1 VGRREVKNKQSIK
14 VKKKDRSGL
23 LKTEEKKHLK
33 EIQLEPNILIY
44 SRIAEEQ
51 YIMRSACFNRKRSMM
66 RRSLLSV
73 VSIASI
79 LLLLSLAIAVSA
91 FCSPILGSKT
101 ARLPSVFQAA
111 TTSRMESK
119 TTTTKVSS
127 TVESS
132 EPTQTPLES
141 KKNPT
146 VSTREAKSNQEN
158 DDAGVVGGWENLYG
172 NWVLRP
178 TFAGEVP
185 GVDDFSNSQP
195 RAVIH
200 FLGGALVGKAPHITY
215 RYMLEKLAA
224 EGFLIVATPYNL
236 SFDHLQ
242 TCDEILT
249 SFEAVAPTLAKQYGA
264 LPVVGIGHSCGSLL
278 QVLIS
283 SLFPDTPRAANA
295 LLSFN
300 NKPVSEAVPFFEE
313 FFAPVFSQLA
323 VGPEISDGKRG
334 PSSNDSLVVG
344 LKLAKVAAKGNL
356 PSDELLREA
365 QRVFTGSLPIPP
377 PPFLGGDN
385 VRIPN
390 EVRES
395 FAQLVE
401 PSVTALSEAGL
412 LPIVHETIVS
422 LEQIPKLIDEVAAG
436 SRDFDPKPA
445 SVRSA
450 AGKAYRPRRTLILG
464 YKDDP
469 IDESDEIEEVLK
481 EARSITRMRRPMVEI
496 DVERKMLG
504 GGHAAPLLAPP
515 LDLAGRAED
524 LLGLETSQ
532 ERLGYTE
539 AVETVEALVK
549 WLEEGNL

>member
-1 VGRREVKNKQSIK
+1 
-14 VKKKDRSGL
+14 
-23 LKTEEKKHLK
+23 
-33 EIQLEPNILIY
+33 
-44 SRIAEEQ
+44 
-51 YIMRSACFNRKRSMM
+51 
-66 RRSLLSV
+66 
-73 VSIASI
+73 
-79 LLLLSLAIAVSA
+79 
-91 FCSPILGSKT
+91 
-101 ARLPSVFQAA
+101 
-111 TTSRMESK
+111 MESK
-119 TTTTKVSS
+119 TTTKVSS

-132 EPTQTPLES
+132 EPTQTPTDS
-141 KKNPT
+141 KKDPKI
-146 VSTREAKSNQEN
+146 SLSEPKSSQEKN
-158 DDAGVVGGWENLYG
+158 DAGVVGDWENLHG

-178 TFAGEVP
+178 TFAGELP

-344 LKLAKVAAKGNL
+344 LKLAKVAAQGDL

-365 QRVFTGSLPIPP
+365 QRVFTGNLPIPT
-377 PPFLGGDN
+377 PPFLGSDT

-390 EVRES
+390 EVRET

-401 PSVTALSEAGL
+401 PSVTALSEAGV

-422 LEQIPKLIDEVAAG
+422 LEQIPKLIDEV
-436 SRDFDPKPA
+436 SDYD
-445 SVRSA
+445 SVSSFWNGLVSA
-450 AGKAYRPRRTLILG
+450 K
-464 YKDDP
+464 K
-469 IDESDEIEEVLK
+469 K
-481 EARSITRMRRPMVEI
+481 
-496 DVERKMLG
+496 KN
-504 GGHAAPLLAPP
+504 
-515 LDLAGRAED
+515 
-524 LLGLETSQ
+524 Q
-532 ERLGYTE
+532 
-539 AVETVEALVK
+539 
-549 WLEEGNL
+549 